1 MSLLQVDF
9 CQGAGF
15 EGAEKWIHL
24 QDRTPIHK
32 KQAPTCLHPRLEALT
47 MKELR
52 IGTLNTLMSP
62 KKGCDM
68 AKDLQAGV
76 TRRNPAKLQL
86 LPQRRDVQLISNC
99 YRTEFL
105 TIVYPLR

>member
-1 MSLLQVDF
+1 MSLLQIAF

-47 MKELR
+47 MKELPFWDSQYSNESEEGLR
-52 IGTLNTLMSP
+52 HDQRSSSRRHTPQSSQTP
-62 KKGCDM
+62 TPTTKK
-68 AKDLQAGV
+68 
-76 TRRNPAKLQL
+76 RRTANQ
-86 LPQRRDVQLISNC
+86 
-99 YRTEFL
+99 
-105 TIVYPLR
+105 